1 VSSPLPTSVLVV
13 GSGGREHAL
22 VRALL
27 AAPSRPRVLCAPGNA
42 GIAADVT
49 CVPVAADDI
58 AGLVA
63 LAQRE
68 RIGFVVVG
76 PEVPLS
82 LGLVDRL
89 SAAGIPAYGPKA
101 DGARL
106 EASKIFTKRLLLK
119 HRIPTAAAA
128 FFSEVGPALDYL
140 RTRPLPIV
148 VKADGLAAGK
158 GVVVAQTA
166 VEAETAVREM
176 LEGGRFGVS
185 GKQLLIEDCLFGE

>member
-1 VSSPLPTSVLVV
+1 MTSLFPTSVLVV

-27 AAPSRPRVLCAPGNA
+27 ASPSRPRVLCAPGNA
-42 GIAADVT
+42 GIADDVT
-49 CVPVAADDI
+49 CLPVAADDI

-63 LAQRE
+63 LAHRE

-89 SAAGIPAYGPKA
+89 IEVGIPAYGPKA

-106 EASKIFTKRLLLK
+106 EASKIFTKRILLK
-119 HRIPTAAAA
+119 YRIPTAAAA
-128 FFSEVGPALDYL
+128 FFS
-140 RTRPLPIV
+140 
-148 VKADGLAAGK
+148 
-158 GVVVAQTA
+158 
-166 VEAETAVREM
+166 
-176 LEGGRFGVS
+176 
-185 GKQLLIEDCLFGE
+185 